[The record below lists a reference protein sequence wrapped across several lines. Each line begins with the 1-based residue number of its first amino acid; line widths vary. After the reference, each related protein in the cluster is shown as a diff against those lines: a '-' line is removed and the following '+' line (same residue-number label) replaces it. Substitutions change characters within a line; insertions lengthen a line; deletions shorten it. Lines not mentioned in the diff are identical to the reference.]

1 MPEFLFLNRGGEA
14 MNLAKSP
21 ARWAGIVR
29 FKRFPYVLQ
38 TIPVLKGKGQIT
50 AVISDGI
57 IHSLRAKAPL
67 FST

>member
-1 MPEFLFLNRGGEA
+1 

-21 ARWAGIVR
+21 ARWAEIVR

-38 TIPVLKGKGQIT
+38 TIPVFKGKGQIT

-57 IHSLRAKAPL
+57 IHNLRAKAPL
-67 FST
+67 FNT